1 MTNGE
6 KRIARKLLTA
16 IFDRGLCVDIHDDPT
31 ICNATLAVDRA
42 TAKQLTATLR
52 KMNSTGDDVVV
63 VREESGMLLGWFRLI
78 YGNDEDG
85 AELIQD
91 HSANTL
97 CESIYEEVHPDA

>member
-6 KRIARKLLTA
+6 KRIARKLLSA
-16 IFDRGLCVDIHDDPT
+16 IFNRGLDVDIHDDPT
-31 ICNATLAVDRA
+31 ICNATLAVERA
-42 TAKQLTATLR
+42 KGKQLAATLR

-63 VREESGMLLGWFRLI
+63 VRDSYGVLLGWFRLI

-91 HSANTL
+91 YSGNTL
-97 CESIYEEVHPDA
+97 CESIFDEVIPA

>member
-6 KRIARKLLTA
+6 RRIARKLLIA
-16 IFDRGLCVDIHDDPT
+16 IFDRGFCVDIHDDPT

-42 TAKQLTATLR
+42 KAKQMTATLR

-63 VREESGMLLGWFRLI
+63 VRDDYGVLMGWFRLI

-91 HSANTL
+91 YSGNAL
-97 CESIYEEVHPDA
+97 CEGIFNEVIPA